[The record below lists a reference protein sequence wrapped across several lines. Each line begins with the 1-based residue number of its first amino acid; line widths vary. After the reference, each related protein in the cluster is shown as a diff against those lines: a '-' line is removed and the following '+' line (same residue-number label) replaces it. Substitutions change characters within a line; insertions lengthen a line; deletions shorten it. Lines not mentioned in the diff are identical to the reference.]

1 MATQVAVNTKIEEPI
16 ALARGPQPSGGI
28 SLGRL
33 DGKIALITGGTTGI
47 GFATAQLFQQEGAQ
61 VIVTGRNP
69 KTVEDAQKALGPSA
83 LVVASDASSLA
94 GTDALMK
101 IVSEKFGRLDIL
113 FANAGIAQFAPAEQ
127 VDENFFDRHFD
138 LNVKGLFFTVKK
150 SLGLLSNGGAVLLN
164 ASVAS
169 RKGFAGASIYS
180 ATKAAV
186 RSFGRTLAAELAP
199 RRIRVITISPG
210 PTRHRAPE
218 QAGDAKRSGGRRCGG
233 LGGRCGAQTHGPARR
248 NRTSGAVPR
257 FRRGFVHHRYGGV
270 RGRRPRRTLIAR

>member
-1 MATQVAVNTKIEEPI
+1 MATQVAVNTKVEESI
-16 ALARGPQPSGGI
+16 AFARGLQASGGI
-28 SLGRL
+28 PLGRL
-33 DGKIALITGGTTGI
+33 EGKIALITGGTTGI

-83 LVVASDASSLA
+83 LVVASDASNLA
-94 GTDALMK
+94 DTDALMK
-101 IVSEKFGRLDIL
+101 IVAEKFGRLDVL

-199 RRIRVITISPG
+199 RRIRVVTISPG
-210 PTRHRAPE
+210 PIATALLSKLEMPKEAVDAVAAGWAEGVALKRMGQPE
-218 QAGDAKRSGGRRCGG
+218 EIARLALFLASDEASFITGTEVFADGG
-233 LGGRCGAQTHGPARR
+233 LAE
-248 NRTSGAVPR
+248 
-257 FRRGFVHHRYGGV
+257 
-270 RGRRPRRTLIAR
+270 L

>member
-1 MATQVAVNTKIEEPI
+1 MATQVGVNTRIEQSI
-16 ALARGPQPSGGI
+16 AFARGRHASGGV
-28 SLGRL
+28 SMGRL
-33 DGKIALITGGTTGI
+33 GGKIALITGGTTGI
-47 GFATAQLFQQEGAQ
+47 GFATAQLFQKEGAQ

-83 LVVASDASSLA
+83 LVSASDASNLA
-94 GTDALMK
+94 DTDALMK
-101 IVSEKFGRLDIL
+101 IVSEKFGRLDVL
-113 FANAGIAQFAPAEQ
+113 FANAGIAQFAPAEH
-127 VDENFFDRHFD
+127 VDESFFDRHFD

-150 SLGLLSNGGAVLLN
+150 SLGLLSDGGAVLLN

-210 PTRHRAPE
+210 PIATALFSKLEMPKEAVDAMAAGWAEGVALKRIGRPE
-218 QAGDAKRSGGRRCGG
+218 EIARLALFLASDEASFITGTEVFADGG
-233 LGGRCGAQTHGPARR
+233 LAE
-248 NRTSGAVPR
+248 
-257 FRRGFVHHRYGGV
+257 
-270 RGRRPRRTLIAR
+270 L

>member
-1 MATQVAVNTKIEEPI
+1 MATQVAVSTNIAESI
-16 ALARGPQPSGGI
+16 ALGRTPQATGI
-28 SLGRL
+28 LKGRL
-33 DGKIALITGGTTGI
+33 EGKIALITGGTSGI

-69 KTVEDAQKALGPSA
+69 ESIADAQQTLGPRA
-83 LVVASDASSLA
+83 LAIASDASNLA
-94 GTDALMK
+94 DTNALMK
-101 IVSEKFGRLDIL
+101 MVAERFGRLDVL

-127 VDENFFDRHFD
+127 VDEHFFDRHFD
-138 LNVKGLFFTVKK
+138 LNVKGLFFTVKE

-199 RRIRVITISPG
+199 RRIRVVTISPG
-210 PTRHRAPE
+210 PIATPIISKLEMPKEAVDAIAAAWT
-218 QAGDAKRSGGRRCGG
+218 AGVALKRMGRPDEIARLALFLASDEASFITGTEVFADGG
-233 LGGRCGAQTHGPARR
+233 LAE
-248 NRTSGAVPR
+248 
-257 FRRGFVHHRYGGV
+257 
-270 RGRRPRRTLIAR
+270 L

>member
-1 MATQVAVNTKIEEPI
+1 MATQSRSNTKVEESI
-16 ALARGPQPSGGI
+16 AFSQGRQSSGGI
-28 SLGRL
+28 SRGRL
-33 DGKIALITGGTTGI
+33 AGKIALITGGTTGI

-83 LVVASDASSLA
+83 LVVASDASNLA
-94 GTDALMK
+94 DTDALMK
-101 IVSEKFGRLDIL
+101 ILAEKFGRLDIL

-127 VDENFFDRHFD
+127 VDETFFDRHFD

-150 SLGLLSNGGAVLLN
+150 SLGLLSDGGAVLLN

-199 RRIRVITISPG
+199 RRIRVVTISPG
-210 PTRHRAPE
+210 PIATALFSKLEMPKEAVDAIAAGWAEGVALKRIGRPE
-218 QAGDAKRSGGRRCGG
+218 EIASLALFLASDEASFITGTEVFADGG
-233 LGGRCGAQTHGPARR
+233 LAE
-248 NRTSGAVPR
+248 
-257 FRRGFVHHRYGGV
+257 
-270 RGRRPRRTLIAR
+270 L

>member
-1 MATQVAVNTKIEEPI
+1 MATQVAVNTNVEESI
-16 ALARGPQPSGGI
+16 AFARGRESSGGI
-28 SLGRL
+28 SVGRL

-47 GFATAQLFQQEGAQ
+47 GFATAQLFQKEGAQ

-69 KTVEDAQKALGPSA
+69 KTVEDAQKALGPGA
-83 LVVASDASSLA
+83 LAVASDASNLA
-94 GTDALMK
+94 DTDALMK
-101 IVSEKFGRLDIL
+101 IVSEKFGRLDVL

-127 VDENFFDRHFD
+127 VDESFFDRHFD

-150 SLGLLSNGGAVLLN
+150 SLGMLSDGGAVLLN

-186 RSFGRTLAAELAP
+186 RSFGRTLATELAP

-210 PTRHRAPE
+210 PIATALLSKLEMPKEAVDAVAAGWVEGVALKRIGRPE
-218 QAGDAKRSGGRRCGG
+218 EIARLALFLASDEASFITGTEVFADGG
-233 LGGRCGAQTHGPARR
+233 LAE
-248 NRTSGAVPR
+248 
-257 FRRGFVHHRYGGV
+257 
-270 RGRRPRRTLIAR
+270 L

>member
-1 MATQVAVNTKIEEPI
+1 MATQAAANMNVEKSI
-16 ALARGPQPSGGI
+16 AFARGRQSSRGI
-28 SLGRL
+28 SMGRL
-33 DGKIALITGGTTGI
+33 KGKIALITGGTSGI
-47 GFATAQLFQQEGAQ
+47 GFATAQLFQKEGAQ

-83 LVVASDASSLA
+83 LAVASDASNLA
-94 GTDALMK
+94 DTDALMK
-101 IVSEKFGRLDIL
+101 IVSEKFGRLDVL
-113 FANAGIAQFAPAEQ
+113 FANAGITQFAPVEQ
-127 VDENFFDRHFD
+127 VDESFFDRHFD

-150 SLGLLSNGGAVLLN
+150 SLALLSDGGAVLLN

-210 PTRHRAPE
+210 PVATALFSKLEMPKEAADAVAAGWTAGVALKRIGRPE
-218 QAGDAKRSGGRRCGG
+218 EIANLALFLASDEASFITGTEVFADGG
-233 LGGRCGAQTHGPARR
+233 LAE
-248 NRTSGAVPR
+248 
-257 FRRGFVHHRYGGV
+257 
-270 RGRRPRRTLIAR
+270 L